1 MRNLYEIPKDLLAIQ
16 HPYPDVEK
24 LAVFLRNYKEGD
36 HDLVL
41 KEFIRL
47 WFTEG
52 VPWAFRDCPW
62 LYERVRTI
70 ISKDLSIEFNGIFMI
85 GSGKLRW
92 SLRWSLSQD
101 RVLKEFNFCN
111 PSDLDFTIVNDG
123 LFQRMKTD
131 FEEWKKLVESGV
143 CTLKDDWE
151 NNNMNKRLP
160 SNIKEGFI
168 DMYKLPVD
176 IKELKTRQLF
186 PDLVV
191 KLGKLFQDYLGYNF
205 PNKRSHMKIT
215 FRIYQNWESFLKQN
229 LINLNNI
236 QRKIKL

>member
-1 MRNLYEIPKDLLAIQ
+1 MRDLYEIPKDLLAIQ
-16 HPYPDVEK
+16 HPYPDIEK
-24 LAVFLRNYKEGD
+24 LAVFLINYKEGD

-52 VPWAFRDCPW
+52 VPWTFRDCPW

-92 SLRWSLSQD
+92 SLSQD

-111 PSDLDFTIVNDG
+111 PFDLDFTIVNDG

-131 FEEWKKLVESGV
+131 FEEWKKLVEEEKKYE
-143 CTLKDDWE
+143 LKNTYQE
-151 NNNMNKRLP
+151 NNIDLLP
-160 SNIKEGFI
+160 KNIRKGFI
-168 DMYKLPVD
+168 DMYKLPED

-186 PDLVV
+186 IGLDV
-191 KLGKLFQDYLGYNF
+191 KLRKMFQDYLGYNF
-205 PNKRSHMKIT
+205 SEKKFHMKIT

-236 QRKIKL
+236 QRKIKI